1 MDRSAGW
8 SGSGSIIAPE
18 IVSRRRP
25 KCGLKQALGKPAF
38 RDHGSP
44 ALAAPCVVRSD
55 KPLIWTTD
63 VRHSN
68 RETPTTRL
76 TRRTILAAAPS
87 ALAAAAL
94 PARAAKNYGPG
105 VTDTEIKIGNT
116 GPYSGPLANASPIPL
131 SEEAYFKMINAQG
144 GVNGRK
150 ITWISYDDGYS
161 PPKTVEMTRKLVEED
176 QVLLLSGSIGTPT
189 NTAVW
194 HYLNEKK
201 VPQLFPGTGATKW
214 DDPKGHPW
222 TMAFFI
228 SYQAEGRIYASYILK
243 NKPDAKIAVLYQND
257 DFGKDY
263 LKGLVDGLGAKAASM
278 IKIKVSYETS
288 DPTVDSQIIQ
298 LQASGCDVLVTV
310 AIPKFGSLAIR
321 KMAEIDWKPLHIL
334 NGIASSVGAT
344 LKPAGLENA
353 KGIISDNSFKD
364 PTDPQWQNDA
374 GYKQWVSFMD
384 KYYPN
389 GDKTDNQCVYGYSIG
404 QTTVQVLKQCGDD
417 LTREN
422 VMKQAASMHNFE
434 LPMLLPGI
442 VINTTPTDFQ
452 MIKQAQMR
460 RFNGERY
467 VPFGPVISGA
477 TVS

>member
-1 MDRSAGW
+1 MT
-8 SGSGSIIAPE
+8 
-18 IVSRRRP
+18 
-25 KCGLKQALGKPAF
+25 
-38 RDHGSP
+38 H
-44 ALAAPCVVRSD
+44 
-55 KPLIWTTD
+55 
-63 VRHSN
+63 
-68 RETPTTRL
+68 L
-76 TRRTILAAAPS
+76 TRRTILAAGPS
-87 ALAAAAL
+87 AFAAAVL
-94 PARAAKNYGPG
+94 PARATEKYGPG

-131 SEEAYFKMINAQG
+131 SMKAYFEMINAQG

-176 QVLLLSGSIGTPT
+176 NILLMSGSVGTPT

-194 HYLNEKK
+194 RYLNEKK
-201 VPQLFPGTGATKW
+201 VPQLFPSTGATKW
-214 DDPKGHPW
+214 NDPKGHPW

-228 SYQAEGRIYASYILK
+228 SYQSEGHIYAAYILK

-257 DFGKDY
+257 DFGKGY
-263 LKGLVDGLGAKAASM
+263 LKGVVDGLGDKASM
-278 IKIKVSYETS
+278 IKTKLSYETT

-298 LQASGCDVLVTV
+298 LQASGCDTLVTV
-310 AIPKFGSLAIR
+310 AIPKFGALTIR
-321 KMAEIDWKPLHIL
+321 KMAEVGWKPLHVL

-353 KGIISDNSFKD
+353 NGIISDNSFKD

-374 GYKQWVSFMD
+374 GYKQWLSFME
-384 KYYPN
+384 KYYPD
-389 GDKTDNQCVYGYSIG
+389 GDKTDNQTVYGYSIA
-404 QTTVQVLKQCGDD
+404 QTMVQVLKQCGDE

-422 VMKQAASMHNFE
+422 VMKQVANLHHFE

-442 VINTTPTDFQ
+442 VINTSPSDFGP
-452 MIKQAQMR
+452 IKQAQMR

-467 VPFGPVISGA
+467 VPFGPVLSGA
-477 TVS
+477 MA

>member
-1 MDRSAGW
+1 MT
-8 SGSGSIIAPE
+8 
-18 IVSRRRP
+18 
-25 KCGLKQALGKPAF
+25 
-38 RDHGSP
+38 H
-44 ALAAPCVVRSD
+44 
-55 KPLIWTTD
+55 
-63 VRHSN
+63 
-68 RETPTTRL
+68 L

-94 PARAAKNYGPG
+94 PAHAAKEYGPG

-131 SEEAYFKMINAQG
+131 SMKAYFEMINTQG

-161 PPKTVEMTRKLVEED
+161 PPKTVEMTRKLVED
-176 QVLLLSGSIGTPT
+176 DNILLLSGSVGTPT

-194 HYLNEKK
+194 RYLNEKN
-201 VPQLFPGTGATKW
+201 VPQLFPSTGATKW
-214 DDPKGHPW
+214 DDPKRHPW

-228 SYQAEGRIYASYILK
+228 SYQAEGHIYAAYILK
-243 NKPDAKIAVLYQND
+243 NKPDAKVAVLYQDD

-263 LKGLVDGLGAKAASM
+263 LKGVVDGLGAKAASM
-278 IKIKVSYETS
+278 IKTKATYETM
-288 DPTVDSQIIQ
+288 DPTVDSQIIE

-310 AIPKFGSLAIR
+310 AIPKFGAMAIR
-321 KMAEIDWKPLHIL
+321 KMADIGWKPLHIL

-364 PTDPQWQNDA
+364 PTDPQWLNDA
-374 GYKQWVSFMD
+374 GYKQWLSFMD
-384 KYYPN
+384 EYYPD
-389 GDKTDNQCVYGYSIG
+389 GDKTDQQTVYGYSIAE
-404 QTTVQVLKQCGDD
+404 TTVQVLKQCGDD

-422 VMKQAASMHNFE
+422 VMKQAANLHGLE

-442 VINTTPTDFQ
+442 VINTSPTDFAL
-452 MIKQAQMR
+452 IKQAQMR
-460 RFNGERY
+460 RFDGERY
-467 VPFGPVISGA
+467 VPFGPVLSCGIG
-477 TVS
+477 